1 MNLQVIADFRGDIL
15 WVSGA
20 LPGSVRQEGRVD
32 VGRPGRTGGRRAG
45 HPRQGLPGEHV
56 REDPVQREEQAGFP
70 TRRLVTPTRS
80 TNRARRLRLVRR
92 DRLGLGITASWRVV
106 SIRCEPLD
114 RSWTHRSPE
123 STPRQRADPALSTA
137 NMASKAPHTT
147 KKSPTFIRATTPA
160 AMSIA
165 TTAIVIT
172 SFRPVRSTPVVSESA
187 TCQAHTRGPRPSS
200 GVAKVLLIALCQR
213 RTGPR
218 LPIPRG
224 GLSRPDQAEGGSDL
238 PICARPH
245 V

>member
-1 MNLQVIADFRGDIL
+1 MWGVLAELED
-15 WVSGA
+15 
-20 LPGSVRQEGRVD
+20 
-32 VGRPGRTGGRRAG
+32 AG
-45 HPRQGLPGEHV
+45 LVTLDKRYQGEHV
-56 REDPVQREEQAGFP
+56 REDPVQGEEQAGFP

-172 SFRPVRSTPVVSESA
+172 SFRLY
-187 TCQAHTRGPRPSS
+187 GPPQ
-200 GVAKVLLIALCQR
+200 LFQ
-213 RTGPR
+213 
-218 LPIPRG
+218 
-224 GLSRPDQAEGGSDL
+224 SRPPVKLTPGDL
-238 PICARPH
+238 GPLPAWLKSCS
-245 V
+245 